1 MQLISSADIGLMHI
15 RNDWIAHQ
23 IGSANRYLE
32 YSHAGLAILSTYQ
45 DTAVEVNKKNTTL
58 DNINQIKELLI
69 SMSEINQIA
78 KQIK

>member
-1 MQLISSADIGLMHI
+1 MLFSKKIQLDS
-15 RNDWIAHQ
+15 
-23 IGSANRYLE
+23 E
-32 YSHAGLAILSTYQ
+32 F
-45 DTAVEVNKKNTTL
+45 KKNTTL